1 MEENGFVTQYAMPLI
16 ELSGVDIANDD
27 GVVLHNVNMTLGRGD
42 FMYLVGKVGSGK
54 STIIKTL
61 IAELPV
67 LSGKARVGDYDLTT
81 IKRKQ
86 IPFLRRNIG
95 VVFQDFQL
103 LMDKT
108 IEENLLFVLEAT
120 GWTNRS
126 EMLTRA
132 GDVME
137 LVGMQDKIK
146 KMPFQLSG
154 GEQQRAAI
162 ARALLNNPSIIL
174 ADEPT
179 GNLDTETATEIMDL
193 LMKIHKV
200 NRPAV
205 LMVTHNKH
213 LFQRY
218 PGKFMVCEE
227 GKCLPYEDNTI
238 SEVDFDSLFKE

>member
-1 MEENGFVTQYAMPLI
+1 MEEKGFVTQYAMPLI
-16 ELSGVDIANDD
+16 ELNGVDISNDD
-27 GVVLHNVNMTLGRGD
+27 GVVLHDVNLTLGRGD

-67 LSGKARVGDYDLTT
+67 LTGKARVGDYDLTA
-81 IKRKQ
+81 IRKKQ

-120 GWTNRS
+120 GWTSRS

-132 GDVME
+132 ADVME
-137 LVGMQDKIK
+137 LVGMQDKMK

-200 NRPAV
+200 NQPAV

-218 PGKFMVCEE
+218 PGKIMVCEE
-227 GKCLPYEDNTI
+227 GKCRPFEDNTI

>member
-1 MEENGFVTQYAMPLI
+1 
-16 ELSGVDIANDD
+16 
-27 GVVLHNVNMTLGRGD
+27 
-42 FMYLVGKVGSGK
+42 
-54 STIIKTL
+54 
-61 IAELPV
+61 
-67 LSGKARVGDYDLTT
+67 
-81 IKRKQ
+81 
-86 IPFLRRNIG
+86 
-95 VVFQDFQL
+95 
-103 LMDKT
+103 
-108 IEENLLFVLEAT
+108 
-120 GWTNRS
+120 
-126 EMLTRA
+126 
-132 GDVME
+132 ME

-218 PGKFMVCEE
+218 PGKIMVCEE